1 MDQRLGTIF
10 KECALPLDSRI
21 PGRHFSEGASMGTR
35 ISGSVRLAS
44 ILATAAAFAAV
55 QPAAAAGWTKTATSA
70 IPLIKATDLGQ
81 LADKTPVRIA
91 VALKLPDVAALR
103 RLVEEQNTP
112 GTAQYRTVLT
122 PSQFNARYA
131 PSTGAVGAVT
141 KYLTSAGFTKI
152 AVEPNH
158 LFVTA
163 QGTAAQVAAAF
174 NTKLER
180 FSQHGRAVFVNTK
193 PAQVP
198 AALNGIVLS
207 VLGLN
212 NVQAN
217 LHPKAVT
224 PCDISSPTC
233 IRLTYDPATYWQA
246 YDVGTVPAASR
257 TAIAVMAEGN
267 VSGVIT
273 DLRKAETVNKLP
285 AVPVTVVQVGLA
297 SPDISG
303 LDEWDLDTQYSTGMA
318 GTAKRLYIYATT
330 SLTDQDTAL
339 EFNKWVTQ
347 DVAQVANASFS
358 ICEFFSYLDGSMVA
372 SDQVFLQGAA
382 QGQTLFSSTGDTGS
396 FCSVGTPNG
405 VPAGVPF
412 VGYPAASPYVVGVGG
427 TTLLTN
433 ADGSYSGEITWYA
446 GGGGLSQFEY
456 SPYWQQNVVPTST
469 SGAPVTAKALPDVSM
484 DADPNTGAIVYVNG
498 ASEIV
503 GGTSLSSPL
512 AVGVWARLQSSHS
525 NKLGFA
531 SPKLYAGYPAFV
543 GVPTKVPSGTTS
555 AVDGFHDILTGANG
569 LYTALPNYDFT
580 TGLGTFDV
588 KAKNAAIGSAP

>member
-1 MDQRLGTIF
+1 
-10 KECALPLDSRI
+10 
-21 PGRHFSEGASMGTR
+21 MGTR
-35 ISGSVRLAS
+35 ISGSVRLACT
-44 ILATAAAFAAV
+44 IATAAGFAAG
-55 QPAAAAGWTKTATSA
+55 QPAAAAVWINTATAA
-70 IPLIKATDLGQ
+70 IPLVKATDLGP
-81 LADKTPVRIA
+81 LAAKTPVRIA

-112 GTAQYRTVLT
+112 GTPQYRTVLT
-122 PSQFNARYA
+122 PAAFNASYA
-131 PSTGAVGAVT
+131 PSAASVGAVSQ
-141 KYLTSAGFTKI
+141 YLAGAGFTKI

-158 LFVTA
+158 LFITA
-163 QGTAAQVAAAF
+163 EGTAGQAAAAF
-174 NTKLER
+174 NTALES
-180 FSQHGRAVFVNTK
+180 FSQNGRTVFANTK

-198 AALNGIVLS
+198 AALSGIVLS

-212 NVQAN
+212 NIQADA
-217 LHPKAVT
+217 HPKAVT
-224 PCDISSPTC
+224 PCDISTPTC
-233 IRLTYDPATYWQA
+233 LRFTYDPATYWKA
-246 YDVGTVPAASR
+246 YDVATVPAASR

-267 VSGVIT
+267 VSSVIG
-273 DLRKAETVNKLP
+273 DLRKFETVNKLP
-285 AVPVTVVQVGLA
+285 SVPVTIVQVGLP
-297 SPDISG
+297 SPDTAG
-303 LDEWDLDTQYSTGMA
+303 ADEWDLDTQYSTGMA
-318 GTAKRLYIYATT
+318 GNVKRLYIYATT

-358 ICEFFSYLDGSMVA
+358 GCEFFAFLDGSMVA

-405 VPAGVPF
+405 VPAGAPF

-433 ADGSYSGEITWYA
+433 KDGSYSGEVTWYA

-469 SGAPVTAKALPDVSM
+469 GGAPVSDKALPDVSM

-498 ASEIV
+498 APLVV

-512 AVGVWARLQSSHS
+512 AVGVWARMQSSHANS
-525 NKLGFA
+525 LGFA
-531 SPKLYAGYPAFV
+531 APKFYAGYPAFT
-543 GVPTKVPSGTTS
+543 GVPTKAPSGTTL
-555 AVDGFHDILTGANG
+555 AVDGFHDILGGANG
-569 LYTALPNYDFT
+569 LYTALPNYDLT

-588 KAKNAAIGSAP
+588 KAKNALVGKAP